1 MNESLSY
8 VTFTRFDAYTGRI
21 PSLAEPWACAKLAA
35 TPESRGQGEQGMSF
49 EVSAFGI
56 FAIVFLAFVIVTIL
70 MGVRQVP
77 QGHALTIERFGRYHK
92 TLTAGLG
99 LIVPWIDS
107 VGRRVNVM
115 EQVLDVPSQE
125 VITRDN
131 ASVTVDGVA
140 FAGGT
145 STDHNLELG
154 SGQFIPG
161 FEDQLIGAK
170 KGDRRDV
177 NVTFRKNIRHL
188 IWPEKLRSL

>member
-1 MNESLSY
+1 MTL
-8 VTFTRFDAYTGRI
+8 
-21 PSLAEPWACAKLAA
+21 
-35 TPESRGQGEQGMSF
+35 

-56 FAIVFLAFVIVTIL
+56 FAAVLVVFVIVTIL

-77 QGHALTIERFGRYHK
+77 QGFALTIERFGRYHK

-115 EQVLDVPSQE
+115 EQVLDVPQQE

-140 FAGGT
+140 FFGPPA
-145 STDHNLELG
+145 LPARE
-154 SGQFIPG
+154 SGRALPV
-161 FEDQLIGAK
+161 
-170 KGDRRDV
+170 R
-177 NVTFRKNIRHL
+177 
-188 IWPEKLRSL
+188 